1 LKKAYDDANK
11 AYLDTASALSVAETQ
26 SKTAKEALDYATQE
40 FEKFKSVVA
49 SAQKEV
55 DETIPKLTA
64 EKNELNDEKPIL
76 AQLRTM
82 IDGLVPGPAAK
93 KALSAI
99 TQLASTIFTPKPA
112 HKAIGKQ
119 VKALQM
125 SLASETTTNFDNV
138 NTASLLA
145 IIDSIIDG
153 MNTRIGEIDR
163 AIVRI
168 NGELTTA
175 NVKKLA
181 DQTALV
187 GLAEKKDKSTADEA
201 SKRTDVSRLSGVKT
215 AAKEAYDNY
224 NPGYLTQKASS
235 DKIIDTLKIIMA
247 KIDEAIAKCATP
259 K

>member
-1 LKKAYDDANK
+1 MQLFDASTKANQE
-11 AYLDTASALSVAETQ
+11 YLDASSAKITASTAAGQ
-26 SKTAKEALDYATQE
+26 AKEALEYATNQ
-40 FEKFKSVVA
+40 FETYASVVVN
-49 SAQKEV
+49 AQKEV

-76 AQLRTM
+76 SQLRTM
-82 IDGLVPGPAAK
+82 IDGLVPGPAAT
-93 KALSAI
+93 KALTAI
-99 TQLASTIFTPKPA
+99 TQLASSIFTPKPA

-125 SLASETTTNFDNV
+125 SLASETTTGFDNV

-153 MNTRIGEIDR
+153 MDTRIGEIDR

-168 NGELTTA
+168 NGELTAA

-187 GLAEKKDKSTADEA
+187 GLAEKKDKSTAEEA
-201 SKRTDVSRLSGVKT
+201 SKRML
-215 AAKEAYDNY
+215 
-224 NPGYLTQKASS
+224 PTQS
-235 DKIIDTLKIIMA
+235 L
-247 KIDEAIAKCATP
+247 CFV
-259 K
+259 

>member
-1 LKKAYDDANK
+1 MRGKLLLTSCTQPLEPCVADVLACGDVQLKKAYDDANK
-11 AYLDTASALSVAETQ
+11 AYLDSASSLSVAETNA
-26 SKTAKEALDYATQE
+26 KTAKEALEFATQE
-40 FEKFKSVVA
+40 FEKFQSVVA

-76 AQLRTM
+76 SQLRTM
-82 IDGLVPGPAAK
+82 IDGLVPGPAAT
-93 KALSAI
+93 KALTAI
-99 TQLASTIFTPKPA
+99 TQLASSIFTPKPA

-125 SLASETTTNFDNV
+125 SLASETTTGFDNV

-145 IIDSIIDG
+145 IIDSIIAG
-153 MNTRIGEIDR
+153 MDTRIGEIDR

-168 NGELTTA
+168 NGELTAA

-187 GLAEKKDKSTADEA
+187 GLAEKKDKSTAAEA
-201 SKRTDVSRLSGVKT
+201 SKRMLPTKSLCFV
-215 AAKEAYDNY
+215 
-224 NPGYLTQKASS
+224 
-235 DKIIDTLKIIMA
+235 
-247 KIDEAIAKCATP
+247 
-259 K
+259 